1 MIDPEAIQKAR
12 EDRAFAQ
19 NGWLTFYL
27 EGAPEYHAAMAPGLR
42 ELKAENLTDG
52 AGGWVYAKIPVA
64 IDEIAIEQKIS
75 IVRSL
80 ADEAGVK
87 IGIIDLDSDSD
98 VGRSKF
104 FTLWLP
110 S

>member
-1 MIDPEAIQKAR
+1 MINLEAIQRAR
-12 EDRAFAQ
+12 EDRAFGQ

-42 ELKAENLTDG
+42 ELNAENLTEG
-52 AGGWVYAKIPVA
+52 VGGCVYAKIPVV
-64 IDEIAIEQKIS
+64 IDEIAIERKIS

-80 ADEAGVK
+80 ADEAGVE

-98 VGRSKF
+98 VESSKF